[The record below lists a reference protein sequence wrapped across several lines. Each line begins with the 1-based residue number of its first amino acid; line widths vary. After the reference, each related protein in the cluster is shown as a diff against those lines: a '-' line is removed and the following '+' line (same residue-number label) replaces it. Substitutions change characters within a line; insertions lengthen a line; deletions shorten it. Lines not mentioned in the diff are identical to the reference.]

1 MLLAEAETTAM
12 GGFLSTMG
20 EVATCIFGQVTTIG
34 KTIMDTPFLL
44 VTAGVMLVGAAI
56 GIFGRLLHKA

>member
-1 MLLAEAETTAM
+1 MLLVAETTAM

-20 EVATCIFGQVTTIG
+20 EVATWIFGQVTTIG

-44 VTAGVMLVGAAI
+44 VTTGVMLVGAAI